1 MYLIYMA
8 SGRDEATLGSCVDVF
23 GGRNQFLKVIG
34 ALEYHLCGNEIIEED
49 ELLI

>member
-1 MYLIYMA
+1 MKKIKKVFCYLGW
-8 SGRDEATLGSCVDVF
+8 SSVDVF

-34 ALEYHLCGNEIIEED
+34 ASECHLCGNEIIEED